1 MRIAGVDGCRG
12 GWVAVCAGEDFLNPR
27 VEVIPVFEQLP
38 DAMGGWPDIVAVDMP
53 VGLVNDWGR
62 TPEPEARRLL
72 GRPRSSSVF
81 PSPPRRLVEMYVSS
95 RATGP
100 ETFDALNEWSKQ
112 VTGQGLQ
119 LQTFH
124 LLKKIGEIDAVLQ
137 RDEAPPGI
145 FEVHPELAFW
155 AMNGESATRL
165 NKRSAAGREE
175 RRVILSRSLPP
186 VLLELP
192 TPRGCA
198 EDDLLDALAA
208 IWSAARLATGNADR
222 VGACE
227 QDPVLRR
234 TIAIWY

>member
-1 MRIAGVDGCRG
+1 M
-12 GWVAVCAGEDFLNPR
+12 AVCAGEDLLNPR
-27 VEVIPVFEQLP
+27 VAVIPVFEQLP

-53 VGLVNDWGR
+53 VGLVNDWER

-81 PSPPRRLVEMYVSS
+81 PSPPRRLVEMFVSS
-95 RATGP
+95 RATGL

-124 LLKKIGEIDAVLQ
+124 LLKKIAEIDAVLQ

-145 FEVHPELAFW
+145 FEVHPELAYRE
-155 AMNGESATRL
+155 MNNGSPTRHS
-165 NKRSAAGREE
+165 KRSRDGRLE
-175 RRVILSRSLPP
+175 REQALGKNLPASL
-186 VLLELP
+186 LHLDR
-192 TPRGCA
+192 PRGA
-198 EDDLLDALAA
+198 SADDLLDALAA
-208 IWSAARLATGNADR
+208 LWSARRIATGR
-222 VGACE
+222 SQRIGACE
-227 QDPVLRR
+227 EDTVLHR